1 MLEYYGK
8 KRKET
13 LDRIFNNPIPPQI
26 KTQGSCPFLFEAS
39 FTYMGTDLLFQE
51 GEVIHFYICP
61 DSLEDL
67 TPLMLN
73 AR

>member
-1 MLEYYGK
+1 MHGK
-8 KRKET
+8 KKKK
-13 LDRIFNNPIPPQI
+13 LWDALIIPIPP
-26 KTQGSCPFLFEAS
+26 GLRLRALAPFYLRLHSLIWAQ
-39 FTYMGTDLLFQE
+39 TLLFQE